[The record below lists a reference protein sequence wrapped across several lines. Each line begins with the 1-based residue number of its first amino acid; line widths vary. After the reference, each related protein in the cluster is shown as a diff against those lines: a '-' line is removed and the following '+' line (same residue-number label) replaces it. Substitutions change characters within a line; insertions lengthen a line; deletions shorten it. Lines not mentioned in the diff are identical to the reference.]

1 MKRFFKSFICLIL
14 VLVSVL
20 SLVSCNKKVSEE
32 KALALVKEFLEE
44 SYELNEIYYGKG
56 IEYQKSE
63 DGEYA
68 SVYSP
73 VVRNQ
78 PYVTENILRAKTEDV
93 FSASYANAII
103 NYHFSMTQGLVGGGN
118 YPRYFTGSDGFLTV
132 YRDYKV
138 IDITEY
144 DYSTIKIKKIK
155 RKEIKATVVST
166 EKEVVDVILVLEK
179 NGWRLD
185 SVTA

>member
-1 MKRFFKSFICLIL
+1 MKKYLRAFICLIF
-14 VLVSVL
+14 VLVFSL
-20 SLVSCNKKVSEE
+20 SLVSCEKKVEE
-32 KALALVKEFLEE
+32 AEALALVKEFLEE

-56 IEYQKSE
+56 LAYQKSE
-63 DGEYA
+63 DGEYT
-68 SVYSP
+68 SIYSP
-73 VVRNQ
+73 VLRDQ
-78 PYVTENILRAKTEDV
+78 PYITEAILRAKTEDV
-93 FSASYANAII
+93 FSASYSNSII
-103 NYHFSMTQGLVGGGN
+103 SYHFSVTQGIAGGAS

-144 DYSTIKIKKIK
+144 DYSTIEIKKIK

-166 EKEVVDVILVLEK
+166 ENEKVDVVLVLEK